1 MHLRSQDVVVL
12 LALVARSG
20 ETTTQAEIARALGM
34 SVSSLHECLRRACDA
49 GLARREGRTLAEP
62 VREALREFLVHG
74 VRYAFAAKIGS
85 PARGMPTAHAAPPL
99 RDAIDPGED
108 PPPVWPDAQGRVRGS
123 SVRPLHR
130 SVPAAARRD
139 PRLYELLALVDAL
152 RVGRA
157 RERKLAA
164 ELLRERIG

>member
-1 MHLRSQDVVVL
+1 MHLRPQDVVVL

-20 ETTTQAEIARALGM
+20 QASTQAEVARALGM
-34 SVSSLHECLRRACDA
+34 SVSSLHECLKRACDA
-49 GLARREGRTLAEP
+49 GLARREGRNLAEP

-74 VRYAFAAKIGS
+74 VRYAFAAQVGS

-99 RDAIDPGED
+99 REAIAGGDE
-108 PPPVWPDAQGRVRGS
+108 PPPVWPDAQGTLRGV

-139 PRLYELLALVDAL
+139 PKLYELLALVDAI

-157 RERKLAA
+157 RERNLAA
-164 ELLRERIG
+164 DLLAARLG